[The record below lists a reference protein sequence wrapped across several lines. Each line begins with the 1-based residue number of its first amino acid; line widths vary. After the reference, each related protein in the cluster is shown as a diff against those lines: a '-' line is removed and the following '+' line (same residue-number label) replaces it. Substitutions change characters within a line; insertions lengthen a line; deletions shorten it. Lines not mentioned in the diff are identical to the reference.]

1 VIPVGDIPP
10 RDFGLHPATIAANG
24 VPGPAGCSL
33 AGRDIGARIDQQHNH
48 SL

>member
-1 VIPVGDIPP
+1 MPVGDIPP
-10 RDFGLHPATIAANG
+10 RDLGLHPAIIAANG

-33 AGRDIGARIDQQHNH
+33 ADRDSGAWIAQQHNH